1 MEKKEKDMF
10 SENTDDHN
18 FQTMHMENKLKNIKK
33 KRKNKKVKQNF
44 KNIETFDVLI
54 NTNSENRNES
64 HILENTEKKE
74 KIIEGI
80 DGDDEQEENNDDDDL
95 NDREDRDNYEGHD
108 PIEDPKDKKT
118 WKELLTQYIED
129 AYDFVDISD
138 KLGPPL
144 MNALKDGK
152 GTKEDEKILTEYIS
166 YILTAFASVP
176 ITYNWY
182 FMSFYSKANEN
193 IKLFRFNPIEIRDE
207 LEKGFSFEKLI
218 YVILFYLFEFSLWY
232 PYVVDYVLID
242 SPLAK
247 FFNDYIPNPVKFIS
261 LYLVVFIFVKFFLL
275 VFKETI
281 ISFLNG
287 TPNLFVG
294 VTFVALIFFL
304 FMSYIYRSYS
314 SENFSKKVMQNTF
327 IILFIFIRL
336 IITLIISV
344 PMAAVLLLAYLL
356 FNSFFVTLF
365 CYDKQLGLYTTI
377 LDLIKNTNDMTL
389 LPRTCNPTMFE
400 IIVKYIALFLEKVKS
415 NIHIVVSTLLTLFF
429 LSTFYYDLSDVDS
442 IMPGL
447 QVKHVLISM
456 LIPIALM
463 FLGFFNMYILTPFI
477 KTVMNIGK
485 NTEKSDEKDV

>member
-80 DGDDEQEENNDDDDL
+80 DGDDADDGDGDNDDDL
-95 NDREDRDNYEGHD
+95 NNRENRDNYEGHD
-108 PIEDPKDKKT
+108 PIKDPKNKKT

-129 AYDFVDISD
+129 AYAFVNISD

-152 GTKEDEKILTEYIS
+152 GTKKDEKILTEYIS

-182 FMSFYSKANEN
+182 FMAFYSKANEN

-207 LEKGFSFEKLI
+207 LEKGFSFEKVI
-218 YVILFYLFEFSLWY
+218 YVILFYLFEFSIWY
-232 PYVVDYVLID
+232 PYIVDYVLID

-261 LYLVVFIFVKFFLL
+261 LYLVVFVFVKFFLL

-287 TPNLFVG
+287 TPNPFVA
-294 VTFVALIFFL
+294 VTFTALIIFL
-304 FMSYIYRSYS
+304 FMSYIARSYS
-314 SENFSKKVMQNTF
+314 KIENFREKVTQNTF
-327 IILFIFIRL
+327 IILFIFIRVIIVL
-336 IITLIISV
+336 ITSV
-344 PMAAVLLLAYLL
+344 PLAAVLLLAYLL

-365 CYDKQLGLYTTI
+365 CYDKQLGLYITI
-377 LDLIKNTNDMTL
+377 LELIKDTNDMTL
-389 LPRTCNPTMFE
+389 LPRSCNLTMFE

-415 NIHIVVSTLLTLFF
+415 NIHIVASTLLTLFF

-442 IMPGL
+442 IIPGL
-447 QVKHVLISM
+447 LVKYVLISM

-477 KTVMNIGK
+477 KTVMNV
-485 NTEKSDEKDV
+485 EKDV

>member
-10 SENTDDHN
+10 SENNDDHN

-287 TPNLFVG
+287 TQNLFVA
-294 VTFVALIFFL
+294 VTF
-304 FMSYIYRSYS
+304 
-314 SENFSKKVMQNTF
+314 
-327 IILFIFIRL
+327 
-336 IITLIISV
+336 
-344 PMAAVLLLAYLL
+344 LALL
-356 FNSFFVTLF
+356 FCFWHIYYLIHFSLRYFVM
-365 CYDKQLGLYTTI
+365 I
-377 LDLIKNTNDMTL
+377 NN
-389 LPRTCNPTMFE
+389 
-400 IIVKYIALFLEKVKS
+400 
-415 NIHIVVSTLLTLFF
+415 
-429 LSTFYYDLSDVDS
+429 
-442 IMPGL
+442 
-447 QVKHVLISM
+447 
-456 LIPIALM
+456 
-463 FLGFFNMYILTPFI
+463 
-477 KTVMNIGK
+477 
-485 NTEKSDEKDV
+485 

>member
-64 HILENTEKKE
+64 HILENTKKKE

-80 DGDDEQEENNDDDDL
+80 DGDDEQEEKKEKIIEGIDIDDDD
-95 NDREDRDNYEGHD
+95 YEGYD
-108 PIEDPKDKKT
+108 PIKDPKDKKT
-118 WKELLTQYIED
+118 LKLLTQYIED

-182 FMSFYSKANEN
+182 FMAFYSKANEN

-207 LEKGFSFEKLI
+207 LETGFSFEKLI

-287 TPNLFVG
+287 ISNP
-294 VTFVALIFFL
+294 FVAIVFVFLIIFVT
-304 FMSYIYRSYS
+304 MAYIHRSYS

-327 IILFIFIRL
+327 IIFFILIRV

-377 LDLIKNTNDMTL
+377 LDLIKDTNDMTL
-389 LPRTCNPTMFE
+389 LPRTCNLTMFE

-442 IMPGL
+442 IIPGL

-485 NTEKSDEKDV
+485 NTEKSDEKDA

>member
-1 MEKKEKDMF
+1 
-10 SENTDDHN
+10 
-18 FQTMHMENKLKNIKK
+18 
-33 KRKNKKVKQNF
+33 
-44 KNIETFDVLI
+44 
-54 NTNSENRNES
+54 
-64 HILENTEKKE
+64 
-74 KIIEGI
+74 
-80 DGDDEQEENNDDDDL
+80 
-95 NDREDRDNYEGHD
+95 
-108 PIEDPKDKKT
+108 
-118 WKELLTQYIED
+118 LTQYIED

-287 TPNLFVG
+287 TQNLFVA
-294 VTFVALIFFL
+294 VTFLALIFFL

-327 IILFIFIRL
+327 IILFIFIRVL
-336 IITLIISV
+336 ITLIISV

-485 NTEKSDEKDV
+485 NTEKSDEKDA